1 MDENERNHI
10 SAEVHLSDGRTT
22 QIQAT
27 YHDAADTG
35 DVESITALW
44 YSLDHD
50 ELAALIQEAASASGE
65 DDFNAE
71 KAYSDVK
78 AAIERNYQAMLDAG
92 HSEAELAGLSLADLM
107 DGEWIAEQLQGEAG
121 NVPVGAELGKQI
133 KSSTPKRQSVRIT
146 KMLTSMTDSQI
157 RRARDKGE
165 VTVNEAA
172 QLAVAYGVTTGELLG
187 IVDADEV
194 KLLKLFRSGSEE
206 QRKALLAV
214 LGPWDEKGAW
224 QCG

>member
-1 MDENERNHI
+1 MDENEHNHI
-10 SAEVHLSDGRTT
+10 SAEVHLSDGRT
-22 QIQAT
+22 IPIRAT
-27 YHDAADTG
+27 YHDAADT
-35 DVESITALW
+35 DEDESITALW

-50 ELAALIQEAASASGE
+50 ELAALIQEAANEDGE
-65 DDFNAE
+65 DGFDAA

-92 HSEAELAGLSLADLM
+92 HSEAELAGLNLADLM
-107 DGEWIAEQLQGEAG
+107 NGEWVAEQLQGEAG
-121 NVPVGAELGKQI
+121 NGPVGAELVRQI
-133 KSSTPKRQSVRIT
+133 VSCTPKRQSVRIT

-214 LGPWDEKGAW
+214 LGPWGEKDAW

>member
-10 SAEVHLSDGRTT
+10 SAEVHLPDGRTT

-27 YHDAADTG
+27 YHDATDT
-35 DVESITALW
+35 DESESITALW

-50 ELAALIQEAASASGE
+50 ELAALIQEATHDAE
-65 DDFNAE
+65 QDDFE
-71 KAYSDVK
+71 KTYSEVK
-78 AAIERNYQAMLDAG
+78 ETFERNYKAILKAGITDKELCELHPRDLLDAQFV
-92 HSEAELAGLSLADLM
+92 AER
-107 DGEWIAEQLQGEAG
+107 LQDEAG
-121 NVPVGAELGKQI
+121 NGPVGEKLVSQI
-133 KSSTPKRQSVRIT
+133 KSCTPRHQSVRIT
-146 KMLTSMTDSQI
+146 EMLTSMTNKEI
-157 RRARDKGE
+157 RNVRNGTTS
-165 VTVNEAA
+165 VTVSEAA

-214 LGPWDEKGAW
+214 LGPWGEKDAW